1 MNKPSV
7 PAAGANSWSRLVLAL
22 VGRSLL
28 SPSLAIALVRVAW
41 RFRKRGWYKVPPFLP
56 LPPREYVRWRMYT
69 AYGDYDAVAPA
80 DDVERYARWA
90 ALPQ

>member
-1 MNKPSV
+1 MNNPSV
-7 PAAGANSWSRLVLAL
+7 PAAGALTWRRLVVAL

-56 LPPREYVRWRMYT
+56 LPPRDYIRWRMYT

-90 ALPQ
+90 VLPQ

>member
-7 PAAGANSWSRLVLAL
+7 PAAGALTWRRLVVAL

-56 LPPREYVRWRMYT
+56 LPPRDYIRWRMYT

-90 ALPQ
+90 VLPQ